1 MGTSKK
7 LKASKRAN
15 AKLERRLAKA
25 LRRIEDLHQQL
36 VQREAEV
43 ADLLARLEPPD
54 DGDEVT
60 TPNGT
65 QAESA
70 EIVDDEVEPDAP
82 AAGDADGSIE
92 AAQPTRRRRAPDIQ
106 AEQVAGEE

>member
-25 LRRIEDLHQQL
+25 LRRIEDLHERL
-36 VQREAEV
+36 AQREAEV

-54 DGDEVT
+54 DGEEAT
-60 TPNGT
+60 TPNGA
-65 QAESA
+65 QAESV
-70 EIVDDEVEPDAP
+70 EIVADDVEPDAP
-82 AAGDADGSIE
+82 AASDADGSID
-92 AAQPTRRRRAPDIQ
+92 ASQPTRRRRASAIQ
-106 AEQVAGEE
+106 AEQVAVEK